1 MFGSTLEVSCSG
13 AISVPPGPSRSSP
26 KVEAVKAVKAVKA
39 PKRRSLKQSLKTLVQ
54 DMHDSTSGARKA
66 NSDHTDHG
74 NHGHEHGDGGNGH
87 HHLRWQVEQAAVEKE
102 GFEVPGQRLTEALLE
117 ILTSERVVAKTAIA
131 RAIEVIESLGVQP
144 LGPIVVVNAW
154 LDEDFKQRLLEDANA
169 AIQSLNLDAS
179 HVKVK
184 VVESTEAVHNL
195 VVCTLCSCY
204 PVSLLGLS
212 PSWYK
217 SRDYRIQA
225 VERPR
230 ELLKESFGLEI
241 PPDVEI
247 RVHDSNADLR
257 HLVLPKRPAGT
268 EGWSS
273 EDLLSLVTRDTMIGV
288 AVPEV

>member
-1 MFGSTLEVSCSG
+1 LISSTLEVSCSG

-26 KVEAVKAVKAVKA
+26 KAVEAVKAVKA

-54 DMHDSTSGARKA
+54 DMHDSTSGARKDH
-66 NSDHTDHG
+66 SDQTDHG
-74 NHGHEHGDGGNGH
+74 NHAHEHGDDGNGH
-87 HHLRWQVEQAAVEKE
+87 HHLPRWQVEQAAVEKE

-117 ILTSERVVAKTAIA
+117 ILTEKIIAKTAVA

-154 LDEDFKQRLLEDANA
+154 LDEDFKQRLLENANA

-184 VVESTEAVHNL
+184 VVESTETVHNL

-241 PPDVEI
+241 PSDVEI

>member
-1 MFGSTLEVSCSG
+1 
-13 AISVPPGPSRSSP
+13 
-26 KVEAVKAVKAVKA
+26 
-39 PKRRSLKQSLKTLVQ
+39 
-54 DMHDSTSGARKA
+54 MHDSASGGPKGPQPQKQSELQD
-66 NSDHTDHG
+66 SDHTDHG
-74 NHGHEHGDGGNGH
+74 NHGHEHGDDGNGQ
-87 HHLRWQVEQAAVEKE
+87 HLPRWQVEQAAVEKE

-117 ILTSERVVAKTAIA
+117 ILTSEKIIAKTAVT

-184 VVESTEAVHNL
+184 VVESTETVHNL

-225 VERPR
+225 IERPR

-241 PPDVEI
+241 SSDVEI

-268 EGWSS
+268 EGWLQ
-273 EDLLSLVTRDTMIGV
+273 EDLLALVTRDTMIGV

>member
-1 MFGSTLEVSCSG
+1 MISSTLEVSCSG

-26 KVEAVKAVKAVKA
+26 KAVEAVKAVKA

-54 DMHDSTSGARKA
+54 DMHDSTSGARKHH
-66 NSDHTDHG
+66 SDHTDHG
-74 NHGHEHGDGGNGH
+74 NHGHEHGDDGNGH
-87 HHLRWQVEQAAVEKE
+87 HHLPRWQVEQAAVEKE

-117 ILTSERVVAKTAIA
+117 ILTEKIIAKTAVA

-184 VVESTEAVHNL
+184 VVESTETVHNL

-241 PPDVEI
+241 PSDVEI

-268 EGWSS
+268 EGWLS